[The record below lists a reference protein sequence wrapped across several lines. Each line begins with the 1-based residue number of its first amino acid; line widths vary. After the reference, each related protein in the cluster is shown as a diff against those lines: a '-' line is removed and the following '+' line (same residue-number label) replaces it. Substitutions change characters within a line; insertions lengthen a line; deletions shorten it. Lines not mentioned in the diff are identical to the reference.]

1 MALMDPAPTT
11 AQRAYMLNGII
22 YLPHY
27 LTKGLFVS
35 PDGNTYKE
43 AYLVDRCAPITL
55 QLWPRGRNE
64 AN

>member
-11 AQRAYMLNGII
+11 AQRAYTRNGVI

-43 AYLVDRCAPITL
+43 AYLAERCNPISL
-55 QLWPRGRNE
+55 QLWPRGRDATN
-64 AN
+64 